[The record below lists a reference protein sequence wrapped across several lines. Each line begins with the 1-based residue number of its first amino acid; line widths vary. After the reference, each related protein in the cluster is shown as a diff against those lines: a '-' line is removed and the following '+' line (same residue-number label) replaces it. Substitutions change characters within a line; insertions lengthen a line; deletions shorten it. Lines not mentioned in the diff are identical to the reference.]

1 MRTINKNVRVVEV
14 GPRDGFQNIKTFIP
28 TEKKIE
34 IIETVIDAGVK
45 EMEITSFVSPK
56 AIPQMADA
64 KEVVRAI
71 RERHPVSP
79 SLTALV
85 PNLFGA
91 KVALEMKM
99 DAINFVIS
107 VSESHNKEN
116 VRHTIDESFA
126 ELEKIVGEYSNV
138 QGAPHL
144 ILSLPTTFGCPFEGP
159 QPVSKVIKMVKRGMD
174 LGIKRFIF
182 ADTIGVANPLQVE
195 SFFEE
200 IFATLPSG
208 LELGLHLHNTRGMAL
223 ANAFAALSFPINS
236 LESSFGG
243 FGGCPFA
250 PGAAGNV
257 ATEDL
262 VNMLENLG
270 IRTGIDIEK
279 LVKAALELA
288 KFAPDALNSNM
299 ARVLTGKVTPCGL
312 QQAG

>member
-1 MRTINKNVRVVEV
+1 MRQINKDVRVVEV
-14 GPRDGFQNIKTFIP
+14 GPRDGFQNVKVFIP

-34 IIETVIDAGVK
+34 MIETVIDAGVK

-64 KEVVRAI
+64 KEVVGAI
-71 RERHPVSP
+71 KARQYKDLF
-79 SLTALV
+79 LTALV

-91 KVALEMKM
+91 RVALEMKM

-126 ELEKIVGEYSNV
+126 ELERIVNEYSNV

-159 QPVSKVIKMVKRGMD
+159 QPVSKVINMVRRGMD
-174 LGIKRFIF
+174 LGIRRFIF
-182 ADTIGVANPLQVE
+182 SDTIGVANPLQVE

-208 LELGLHLHNTRGMAL
+208 LELGLHLHDTRGMAL

-270 IRTGIDIEK
+270 VPTGIDIK
-279 LVKAALELA
+279 KVVKAALELA
-288 KFAPDALNSNM
+288 KFAPDALNSHM
-299 ARVLTGKVTPCGL
+299 TRVLTGKAAPCGL
-312 QQAG
+312 

>member
-34 IIETVIDAGVK
+34 IIDTVIDAGVK

-299 ARVLTGKVTPCGL
+299 ARVLTGKVMPCCL
-312 QQAG
+312 

>member
-1 MRTINKNVRVVEV
+1 MRQINKDVRVVEV
-14 GPRDGFQNIKTFIP
+14 GPRDGFQNVKTFIP

-34 IIETVIDAGVK
+34 IIEIVIDAGIK

-64 KEVVRAI
+64 KEVVQAI
-71 RERHPVSP
+71 KARQHKDLF
-79 SLTALV
+79 LTALV

-126 ELEKIVGEYSNV
+126 ELEKIVREFSAV
-138 QGAPHL
+138 KDAPHV

-159 QPVSKVIKMVKRGMD
+159 QPVSKVINMVRRGMD
-174 LGIKRFIF
+174 LGIRRFIF
-182 ADTIGVANPLQVE
+182 SDTIGVANPLQVE
-195 SFFEE
+195 NFFEE
-200 IFATLPSG
+200 IFSTLPSG
-208 LELGLHLHNTRGMAL
+208 LELGLHLHDTRGMAL

-262 VNMLENLG
+262 VNMLENLSVP
-270 IRTGIDIEK
+270 TGIDIKK

-288 KFAPDALNSNM
+288 KFAPDALNSHM
-299 ARVLTGKVTPCGL
+299 TRILTGKAVSCGL
-312 QQAG
+312 

>member
-1 MRTINKNVRVVEV
+1 MRQINKDVRVVEV
-14 GPRDGFQNIKTFIP
+14 GPRDGFQNVKAFIP

-34 IIETVIDAGVK
+34 MIETVIDAGVK

-64 KEVVRAI
+64 KEVVGAI
-71 RERHPVSP
+71 KARKYKNLF
-79 SLTALV
+79 LTALV

-91 KVALEMKM
+91 RVALEMKM

-126 ELEKIVGEYSNV
+126 ELEKIVNEYSNV

-159 QPVSKVIKMVKRGMD
+159 QPVSKVINMVRRGMD
-174 LGIKRFIF
+174 LGIRRFIF
-182 ADTIGVANPLQVE
+182 SDTIGVANPLQVE

-208 LELGLHLHNTRGMAL
+208 LELGLHLHDTRGMAL

-270 IRTGIDIEK
+270 VPTGIDIKK

-288 KFAPDALNSNM
+288 KFAPDALNSHM
-299 ARVLTGKVTPCGL
+299 ARVLTGKAAPCGL
-312 QQAG
+312 

>member
-1 MRTINKNVRVVEV
+1 MRQINKDVRVVEV
-14 GPRDGFQNIKTFIP
+14 GPRDGFQNVKAFIP

-34 IIETVIDAGVK
+34 MIETVIDAGVK

-64 KEVVRAI
+64 KEVVGAI
-71 RERHPVSP
+71 KARQHKDLF
-79 SLTALV
+79 LTALV

-91 KVALEMKM
+91 RVALEMKM

-126 ELEKIVGEYSNV
+126 ELEKIVNEYSNV

-159 QPVSKVIKMVKRGMD
+159 QPVSKVINMVRRGMD
-174 LGIKRFIF
+174 LGIRRFIF
-182 ADTIGVANPLQVE
+182 SDTIGVANPLQVE

-208 LELGLHLHNTRGMAL
+208 LELGLHLHDTRGMAL

-270 IRTGIDIEK
+270 VPTGIDIKK

-288 KFAPDALNSNM
+288 KFAPDALNSHM
-299 ARVLTGKVTPCGL
+299 ARVLTGKAAPCGL
-312 QQAG
+312 

>member
-1 MRTINKNVRVVEV
+1 MRQINKDVRVVEV
-14 GPRDGFQNIKTFIP
+14 GPRDGFQNVKAFIP

-34 IIETVIDAGVK
+34 MIETVIDAGVK

-64 KEVVRAI
+64 KEVVGAI
-71 RERHPVSP
+71 KARQHKDLF
-79 SLTALV
+79 LTALV

-91 KVALEMKM
+91 RVALEMKM

-126 ELEKIVGEYSNV
+126 ELERIVNEYSNV

-159 QPVSKVIKMVKRGMD
+159 QPVSKVINMVRRGMD
-174 LGIKRFIF
+174 LGIRRFIF
-182 ADTIGVANPLQVE
+182 SDTIGVANPLQVE

-208 LELGLHLHNTRGMAL
+208 LEFGLHLHDTRGMAL

-270 IRTGIDIEK
+270 VPTGIDIKK

-288 KFAPDALNSNM
+288 KFAPDALNSHM
-299 ARVLTGKVTPCGL
+299 TRVLTGKAAPCGL
-312 QQAG
+312 

>member
-1 MRTINKNVRVVEV
+1 MRQINKDVRVVEV
-14 GPRDGFQNIKTFIP
+14 GPRDGFQNVKVFIP

-34 IIETVIDAGVK
+34 MIETVIDAGVK

-64 KEVVRAI
+64 KEVVGAI
-71 RERHPVSP
+71 KARKYKNLF
-79 SLTALV
+79 LTALV

-91 KVALEMKM
+91 RVALEMKM

-126 ELEKIVGEYSNV
+126 ELERIVNEYSNV

-159 QPVSKVIKMVKRGMD
+159 QPVSKVINMVRRGMD
-174 LGIKRFIF
+174 LGIRRFIF
-182 ADTIGVANPLQVE
+182 SDTIGVANPLQVE

-208 LELGLHLHNTRGMAL
+208 LEFGLHLHDTRGMAL

-270 IRTGIDIEK
+270 VPTGIDIKK

-288 KFAPDALNSNM
+288 KFAPDALNSHM
-299 ARVLTGKVTPCGL
+299 TRVLTGKAAPCGL
-312 QQAG
+312 